1 MKTPI
6 LVVILIGSLSLA
18 AWGLGGAGERVPGS
32 NSNGP
37 PSSTALARPSAQAR
51 SGSEDPSEYDGRV
64 TFARLRY
71 NMGMNADASFGMGG
85 RDDPPWAHDY
95 PRAERNLMH
104 ILAEVTTTD
113 PYKDGSRIIDVGN
126 PELFK
131 YPIAY
136 MSEPG
141 FWQMNDKEVENIRNY
156 LLKGGFIIFDDFGGN
171 HWNNLAT
178 QMARVLP
185 QARWIQMDAKHPIFH
200 SFFEIESLDNLI
212 PSYRGMPVFLGL
224 FEDNDPT
231 KRMIAI
237 ANYNNDLGENWEY
250 SDTGFLP
257 VEMSN
262 EAYKFG
268 INYYVYALTH

>member
-1 MKTPI
+1 VKTAFL
-6 LVVILIGSLSLA
+6 LV
-18 AWGLGGAGERVPGS
+18 GLVSALTA
-32 NSNGP
+32 
-37 PSSTALARPSAQAR
+37 SSAPQRPVE
-51 SGSEDPSEYDGRV
+51 EDPTSYDARV

-71 NMGMNADASFGMGG
+71 NMGLGADPDFGMGG
-85 RDDPPWAHDY
+85 GSREPPWAHDY

-113 PYKDGSRIIDVGN
+113 PFKDGGRIIDVGD

-141 FWQMNDKEVENIRNY
+141 FWQMSDKEAENLRDY
-156 LLKGGFIIFDDFGGN
+156 LMKGGFIIFDDFGSNRGRDD
-171 HWNNLAT
+171 WQNLAM

-185 QARWIQMDAKHPIFH
+185 QARWIPMDVKHPIFH
-200 SFFEIESLDNLI
+200 SFFEIESLENLI
-212 PSYRGMPVFLGL
+212 PSYRGQPLFFGL

-231 KRMIAI
+231 KRLLAI

>member
-1 MKTPI
+1 VLS
-6 LVVILIGSLSLA
+6 LVSSLSLT
-18 AWGLGGAGERVPGS
+18 AWALGGAGELVPG
-32 NSNGP
+32 GIVRP
-37 PSSTALARPSAQAR
+37 DVHPSSTAPARAGTQAQ
-51 SGSEDPSEYDGRV
+51 SDEDPSAYDGRV

-71 NMGMNADASFGMGG
+71 NMGMNADADFGMGG
-85 RDDPPWAHDY
+85 SNREPPWAHDY

-104 ILAEVTTTD
+104 ILAEVTTAD
-113 PYKDGSRIIDVGN
+113 PFKDGGRIIDVGN

-185 QARWIQMDAKHPIFH
+185 QARWIQMDVKHPIFH

-224 FEDNDPT
+224 FEDNDPA

>member
-1 MKTPI
+1 M
-6 LVVILIGSLSLA
+6 LVGLLSA
-18 AWGLGGAGERVPGS
+18 V
-32 NSNGP
+32 
-37 PSSTALARPSAQAR
+37 TARAPSAVTVADDPAYDAR
-51 SGSEDPSEYDGRV
+51 M

-71 NMGMNADASFGMGG
+71 SASPNPRMGMGG
-85 RDDPPWAHDY
+85 RGDEPPWQHDY

-104 ILAEVTTTD
+104 IIAEVTTIT
-113 PYKDGSRIIDVGN
+113 PFVEGGRIIDVGDA
-126 PELFK
+126 ELMK

-136 MSEPG
+136 MAEPG
-141 FWQMNDKEVENIRNY
+141 FWTMTDKEAENFRSY
-156 LLKGGFIIFDDFGGN
+156 LLKGGFVIFDDFGGQQ
-171 HWNNLAT
+171 WQNLAT

-185 QARWIQMDAKHPIFH
+185 QLRWIQMQATHPIFH

-212 PSYRGMPVFLGL
+212 PSYRGQPVFLGL
-224 FEDNDPT
+224 FEDNDPA
-231 KRMIAI
+231 KRLIAL

-268 INYYVYALTH
+268 VNYMVYALTH